1 MTERLPVVLLHGY
14 SNRQQSFRP
23 WREAL
28 IANGYDPTTIRL
40 GDYVSLSNEITIKDI
55 AEGLDRALREEAG
68 LSTDEPFDAI
78 VHSTGGLVIREWLAT
93 YQRRR
98 RLKRLIALAPA
109 SFGSPLAHRGQS
121 WLAAAFRGER
131 QLGPDFLETGHQ
143 VLLGLELASRYTW
156 ELAHRDLLRDVAIY
170 DSSPD
175 SPFPFVFIG
184 LSDYGRLKRLLIGD
198 PGSDG
203 TVRWAGAAM
212 NTRKISVDLTREP
225 GAKEGGRFEIC
236 DWHNIDAPLV
246 LLPELNHGTIV
257 SEPSDELVAMVL
269 EALAVTDMPGYEAWG
284 ERHSSLT
291 RDGLARVEQDRWQQF
306 VVRVIDERGDPVP
319 DYYVE
324 LADED
329 AILEDFASDVHAFT
343 ADPSLR
349 SFHVN
354 LSKLAPERRAS
365 LHLRLGARSGT
376 ELIAYHGAGSEVFT
390 RAGTPA
396 DDAPAS
402 GWDAR
407 FDLTP
412 LLRDN
417 EVKFFFPYTTTLV
430 EITIN
435 REPLP
440 AAGVSELLRF
450 VRD

>member
-1 MTERLPVVLLHGY
+1 M
-14 SNRQQSFRP
+14 
-23 WREAL
+23 
-28 IANGYDPTTIRL
+28 
-40 GDYVSLSNEITIKDI
+40 
-55 AEGLDRALREEAG
+55 
-68 LSTDEPFDAI
+68 
-78 VHSTGGLVIREWLAT
+78 
-93 YQRRR
+93 
-98 RLKRLIALAPA
+98 
-109 SFGSPLAHRGQS
+109 
-121 WLAAAFRGER
+121 
-131 QLGPDFLETGHQ
+131 
-143 VLLGLELASRYTW
+143 
-156 ELAHRDLLRDVAIY
+156 
-170 DSSPD
+170 
-175 SPFPFVFIG
+175 
-184 LSDYGRLKRLLIGD
+184 
-198 PGSDG
+198 
-203 TVRWAGAAM
+203 
-212 NTRKISVDLTREP
+212 
-225 GAKEGGRFEIC
+225 
-236 DWHNIDAPLV
+236 
-246 LLPELNHGTIV
+246 
-257 SEPSDELVAMVL
+257 
-269 EALAVTDMPGYEAWG
+269 TDMPEYLKWG
-284 ERHSSLT
+284 EKYSSLT
-291 RDGLARVEQDRWQQF
+291 EDGLARVDEDRWQQF
-306 VVRVIDERGDPVP
+306 VIRLIDERGDPVP

-412 LLRDN
+412 LLRDS

-440 AAGVSELLRF
+440 AAGVSDLLRF

>member
-68 LSTDEPFDAI
+68 LSADEPFDAI

-109 SFGSPLAHRGQS
+109 SFGSPLAHRGEE
-121 WLAAAFRGER
+121 LARRGVPGR
-131 QLGPDFLETGHQ
+131 AQLGPDFLETGHQ

-170 DSSPD
+170 DDSPD

-269 EALAVTDMPGYEAWG
+269 EALAVTDMPG
-284 ERHSSLT
+284 
-291 RDGLARVEQDRWQQF
+291 
-306 VVRVIDERGDPVP
+306 
-319 DYYVE
+319 
-324 LADED
+324 
-329 AILEDFASDVHAFT
+329 
-343 ADPSLR
+343 
-349 SFHVN
+349 
-354 LSKLAPERRAS
+354 
-365 LHLRLGARSGT
+365 
-376 ELIAYHGAGSEVFT
+376 
-390 RAGTPA
+390 
-396 DDAPAS
+396 
-402 GWDAR
+402 
-407 FDLTP
+407 
-412 LLRDN
+412 
-417 EVKFFFPYTTTLV
+417 
-430 EITIN
+430 
-435 REPLP
+435 
-440 AAGVSELLRF
+440 
-450 VRD
+450 